1 MINPNED
8 RPTDWFEELYS
19 ASDERGG
26 GIPWANMTT
35 HPDFR
40 HWLEQNELN
49 GEGKTALVIGCGMGD
64 DAMTL
69 ASLGF
74 SVTAFDVSPS
84 AISYCK
90 RRFSQPNVDFVVADL
105 FSENLQWDRRFD
117 FVLEIY
123 TIQALPPKYE
133 DEVIARIARYVAVD
147 GQLLVIALVDETERS
162 FQSGPPWLLTPG
174 HRESFEA
181 HGLRIANQ
189 YVRRTSD
196 DDAAT
201 YVTTFMR
208 FASGRP
214 RPRQVAK

>member
-1 MINPNED
+1 MMNPNED
-8 RPTDWFEELYS
+8 RPTDWFEELYA
-19 ASDERGG
+19 ASDARGG

-74 SVTAFDVSPS
+74 NVTAFDVSPS
-84 AISYCK
+84 AINYCK
-90 RRFSQPNVDFVVADL
+90 QRFSQSNVDFVVADL
-105 FSENLQWDRRFD
+105 FAENLQWDRRFD

-133 DEVIARIARYVAVD
+133 NEVIAKIARYVTVD

-162 FQSGPPWLLTPG
+162 FQSGPPWVLTPG

-181 HGLRIANQ
+181 HGLGITNQ
-189 YVRRTSD
+189 YVSRGSD
-196 DDAAT
+196 DGAAT
-201 YVTTFMR
+201 YVTTFLR

-214 RPRQVAK
+214 DPREVAK